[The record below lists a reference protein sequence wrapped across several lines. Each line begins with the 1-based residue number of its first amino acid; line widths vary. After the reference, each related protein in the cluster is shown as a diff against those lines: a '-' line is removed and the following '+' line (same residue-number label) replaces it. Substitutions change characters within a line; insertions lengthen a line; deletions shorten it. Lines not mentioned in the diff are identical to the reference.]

1 MYFLQMVL
9 DFFILSLVRRLEL
22 NPMGMSSII
31 PWSIYSLSYLWRNI
45 GYSDFVIVKSFKFE
59 MMPYVTLQNV
69 IRNLILRK
77 VIEKVKRKLKDYL

>member
-1 MYFLQMVL
+1 MVL